1 MSDGF
6 TMTTGQGM
14 GAPEDSFAGAGQGEV
29 QGSTQGSAQDTA
41 LTEEE
46 KKMAAEYARQID
58 LYDSGAVLQYGA
70 GVQKKMADFSEKALE
85 NVRTKD
91 LGEIGDLLSGV
102 VTELRDFDEEETK
115 GFFGFFKKSAN
126 KVTALK
132 ARYEKAEANI
142 SRICETLEGY
152 QRQLLKDAAILDK
165 MYGQNL
171 EYFRELSIYIAA
183 GKKKLED
190 TRNVQLPA
198 LVQKANATGLPED
211 IQAARDLESMCE
223 RFEKKVHD
231 LELTRMIAIQTAPQ
245 IRLVQNN
252 DTQMVEKIQ
261 STIVNTVPLWKSQMV
276 LALGVEHSAQAAQ
289 AQREVTDMTNELLK
303 KNAERLKMATIE
315 SARESERGI
324 VDMETLKTT
333 NEALISTLDEVMKI
347 QQEGREKRRAAEAEI
362 GRLEGDLKAKLLE
375 IRS

>member
-6 TMTTGQGM
+6 TAMTGQTM
-14 GAPEDSFAGAGQGEV
+14 EV
-29 QGSTQGSAQDTA
+29 QGSTPEAA

-46 KKMAAEYARQID
+46 REMAAQYAQQID

-132 ARYEKAEANI
+132 AKYKKAEDNI
-142 SRICETLEGY
+142 SKICGTLEGY

-165 MYGQNL
+165 MYEQNL
-171 EYFRELSIYIAA
+171 EYFKELSLYIAA

-198 LVQKANATGLPED
+198 LVQKADSTGLPED
-211 IQAARDLESMCE
+211 IQAARDLEAMCE

-324 VDMETLKTT
+324 VDMETLKST

-347 QQEGREKRRAAEAEI
+347 QQEGREKRRAAEEEI

-375 IRS
+375 IRN